1 MFFFLL
7 SSMEA
12 IGFDRIRLTSIRC
25 SFFFF
30 ALFLCVSSAIRR
42 NWSYARCYACGYIKY
57 YFLLH
62 PWLLPP
68 FSFIFF
74 FIFSFFFSSSHFFW
88 LFLVSSIFSR
98 LGSNDEH
105 RTNTIPYASHVE
117 CLSAFC
123 LCSLRRVQFL
133 KSSAIDL
140 VGVSNNWSTSIPVYS
155 TSFYLPSLYWSY
167 FCVIVSKFHLSPY

>member
-1 MFFFLL
+1 MWRNKYKKKVFFFLL

-74 FIFSFFFSSSHFFW
+74 LHLLIFFFFSFFLIVPRFFH
-88 LFLVSSIFSR
+88 IFQTWFERWAPYKYHSVC
-98 LGSNDEH
+98 
-105 RTNTIPYASHVE
+105 IPCWMSFGI
-117 CLSAFC
+117 LSVF
-123 LCSLRRVQFL
+123 FTT
-133 KSSAIDL
+133 SAISE
-140 VGVSNNWSTSIPVYS
+140 VIC
-155 TSFYLPSLYWSY
+155 YWFSWC
-167 FCVIVSKFHLSPY
+167 F